1 MVYYDIQFIL
11 IFLNFILLAFLF
23 FYSIYLF
30 ALEKR
35 VKNKYKELTTKT
47 TEIIEEANRK
57 AIEILKKSEFIS
69 DDLKGEIDTNFES
82 ILSQIKDQNMSFYA
96 DLKTHY
102 EKNSTEI
109 MDRLE
114 KETSQEIEK
123 ISRKSE
129 QTQQA
134 IQNKLEEEAKEVE
147 IELEN
152 EKKVKL
158 EAFELQI
165 RELVKKNLKDVVK
178 TNIPEEIHEKIA
190 KDSVA
195 KALAEIKKNG

>member
-35 VKNKYKELTTKT
+35 VKSKYRELTTKT

-69 DDLKGEIDTNFES
+69 DDLKGEIDTNFEG
-82 ILSQIKDQNMSFYA
+82 ILQQIKDQNMSFYA

-114 KETSQEIEK
+114 KETTEEIEK
-123 ISRKSE
+123 ISQKSE
-129 QTQQA
+129 QTQKA
-134 IQNKLEEEAKEVE
+134 IQNKLEEEAREVE
-147 IELEN
+147 VELEN

-165 RELVKKNLKDVVK
+165 RAIIKQNLKDIVK

-190 KDSVA
+190 KESVA